1 MAALAGLLGKPRL
14 DDRPNLE
21 VDFPW
26 QDSKLYCLHSL
37 YTCAVGS
44 LHAVMTMS
52 VMACYWAGGAG

>member
-26 QDSKLYCLHSL
+26 QDRRMIQN
-37 YTCAVGS
+37 YTAYI
-44 LHAVMTMS
+44 
-52 VMACYWAGGAG
+52 ACTLAR